1 MAIQNVTVLGA
12 GVLGAQIAFQAAYA
26 GFDVVSYDISDE
38 ALAAAAQRFDALQK
52 DYARD
57 IKDATQDKLSAA
69 RARLSQSS
77 NLAQAVAKADVV
89 IEAVPE
95 KLALKQQIWAQVGA
109 AAPKHTLFLTN
120 TSTLLPSSFAD
131 SSGDPKRFLA
141 LHFANNIWI
150 QNIVE
155 VMGTAKTDSDNV
167 AAAEQFA
174 KDMGM
179 DPVVLQKEHPRY
191 LMNSLLVPLLNAAG
205 HLYAKE
211 VASPQQIDKAWRKAT
226 KAPKGPFE
234 MMDVIGLRTVYAI
247 HSENAKQTGDELEQ
261 KFTEKLKAEYLDQGK
276 TGKESG
282 AGFYDYD
289 TDGNAIV
296 ND

>member
-1 MAIQNVTVLGA
+1 MAIQHVTVLGA

-26 GFDVVSYDISDE
+26 GFDVVSYDINHE
-38 ALAAAAQRFDALQK
+38 ALVAAARRFDALEK
-52 DYARD
+52 DYIRD
-57 IKDATQDKLSAA
+57 VDATQEKLLAT
-69 RARLSQSS
+69 RERLKQSS
-77 NLAQAVAKADVV
+77 DLAKAVAKADVV

-95 KLALKQQIWAQVGA
+95 KLVLKQQIWEQVGA
-109 AAPKHTLFLTN
+109 AAPDHTLFLTN
-120 TSTLLPSSFAD
+120 TSTLVPSSFAD
-131 SSGDPKRFLA
+131 SCGDPKRFLA

-155 VMGTAKTDSDNV
+155 VMGTTKTDAYSI
-167 AAAEQFA
+167 ATTEQFA

-191 LMNSLLVPLLNAAG
+191 LINSLLVPLLNAAG

-211 VASPQQIDKAWRKAT
+211 VASPQQIDKAWKKAT

-234 MMDVIGLRTVYAI
+234 MMDVVGLRTVYAI

-276 TGKESG
+276 IGKESG
-282 AGFYDYD
+282 SGFYDYD
-289 TDGNAIV
+289 ANGNAIMTE
-296 ND
+296 